1 MSGAP
6 SQSFMPAIVSSGTLE
21 EAFPDVD
28 PNHEPMGSDVLLQV
42 RVAKRTTGNKIRKAD
57 GSEVELEL
65 PEEVRATIQAN
76 TQVAKIVAVGP
87 LAFKNRNTGLSWP
100 EGAWAA
106 VGDYVKI
113 PKYGGERWEVK
124 HGDGVVMFVQF
135 RDLDLKGRIPRPLD
149 VIAYV

>member
-6 SQSFMPAIVSSGTLE
+6 STSFMPVITSSGTLE

-28 PNHEPMGSDVLLQV
+28 PNHEPFGSDVLLQI
-42 RVAKRTTGNKIRKAD
+42 RVAKETTGNKIKRDD
-57 GSEVELEL
+57 GTEVELVL
-65 PEEVRATIQAN
+65 PEEVRITIQAN

-87 LAFKNRNTGLSWP
+87 LAFKNRNTGQQWP
-100 EGAWAA
+100 EGAWAG
-106 VGDYVKI
+106 VGDFVKI

-135 RDLDLKGRIPRPLD
+135 RDLDLKGRVPRPLD
-149 VIAYV
+149 LVAYI